1 MNVLKV
7 GGKGAN
13 LWVRTEKEITYVQ
26 CLNCGHIHIVERK
39 IPISVSVVAMECPI
53 CEYLK
58 GLNCGN
64 QEEDIYCFYDP
75 GLDERYYNY

>member
-7 GGKGAN
+7 GGKGEN
-13 LWVRTEKEITYVQ
+13 LWVHTGKEKTFIQ
-26 CLNCGHIHIVERK
+26 CLNCGHIHIIERK
-39 IPISVSVVAMECPI
+39 IPISVSVVRCECPK

-64 QEEDIYCFYDP
+64 KEEDVYVFYDP
-75 GLDERYYNY
+75 GLDGRYYNY

>member
-1 MNVLKV
+1 MDT
-7 GGKGAN
+7 GKE
-13 LWVRTEKEITYVQ
+13 RTWVQ

-39 IPISVSVVAMECPI
+39 IPISVSVVKCECPR

-58 GLNCGN
+58 GINCGN
-64 QEEDIYCFYDP
+64 KEEDVYIFYDP